1 MSVVYVLS
9 LENNKYY
16 VGKTDD
22 LRRRFLEHMNGH
34 GRSAAWTKK
43 YKPLKILET
52 YAGADGL
59 EEDKIT
65 LSCMIRYGIDHVR
78 GGPYVSTVLS
88 KETRAHILHRARMA
102 CDLCAVCGSADH
114 FMKHCK
120 QKRGDRT
127 AKCEKCNSCDH
138 FTEDCQ
144 PISANA

>member
-22 LRRRFLEHMNGH
+22 LQRRFLEHLHGH
-34 GRSAAWTKK
+34 GRSAMWTKK
-43 YKPLKILET
+43 HKPVGILET
-52 YAGADGL
+52 YEGADGL
-59 EEDKIT
+59 EEDKVT
-65 LSCMIRYGIDHVR
+65 LACMIQYGIDHVR

-102 CDLCAVCGSADH
+102 CDLCAVCGSPDH
-114 FMKHCK
+114 FMKQCK
-120 QKRGDRT
+120 QTRGDST

-138 FTEDCQ
+138 FTEDC
-144 PISANA
+144 N